1 MEHNHTN
8 WQQSVTGVVI
18 REGKVL
24 LARHTYGPG
33 KGRLI
38 VPGGYVQEG
47 ETPEDALKREFL
59 EETKVTVEPRRV
71 IGIRFN
77 AHDWYVAFAA
87 DYISGTASSDQ
98 DENDLVV
105 WLDAAEAL
113 TREDVPD
120 LTKKLIQ
127 AAQRPDSGFPL
138 VPYESRVRSG
148 PGTLYCIP
156 PKED

>member
-1 MEHNHTN
+1 M
-8 WQQSVTGVVI
+8 
-18 REGKVL
+18 
-24 LARHTYGPG
+24 
-33 KGRLI
+33 
-38 VPGGYVQEG
+38 
-47 ETPEDALKREFL
+47 
-59 EETKVTVEPRRV
+59 
-71 IGIRFN
+71 
-77 AHDWYVAFAA
+77 AFAA